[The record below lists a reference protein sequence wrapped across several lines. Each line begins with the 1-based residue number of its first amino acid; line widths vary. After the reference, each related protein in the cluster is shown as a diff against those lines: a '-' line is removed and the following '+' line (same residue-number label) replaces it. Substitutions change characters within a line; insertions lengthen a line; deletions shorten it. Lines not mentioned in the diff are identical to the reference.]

1 MRPLVHTMRM
11 GACTTLAC
19 IRVEHDHREDG
30 GMQTIV
36 QRMVGACHHVT
47 AHQWVALLLARL
59 AIGFFFVMSGYNKLF
74 VQGIGHLRDEF
85 LVYGIPLPWLSA
97 WIDALV
103 QFMGG
108 FALMVG
114 LGTRLWSILVG
125 FAMLVA
131 SLVVTI
137 PDVLQRDIPAA
148 EHGLLL
154 WGWFY
159 YRPEP
164 IYLTVFLLL
173 IFIGP
178 GKASLD
184 QVIARKL
191 GMDQEQI
198 PPHAMRGGSG

>member
-1 MRPLVHTMRM
+1 
-11 GACTTLAC
+11 
-19 IRVEHDHREDG
+19 
-30 GMQTIV
+30 MQTIV
-36 QRMVGACHHVT
+36 HRIVGACHYVT

-74 VQGIGHLRDEF
+74 VQGIGSLREEF
-85 LVYGIPLPWLSA
+85 LGYGIPWPWLSA

-103 QFMGG
+103 QFLGG
-108 FALMVG
+108 FAIIVG
-114 LGTRLWSILVG
+114 LGTRLWSLLVG
-125 FAMLVA
+125 CAMLVA
-131 SLVVTI
+131 SVAVTI
-137 PDVLQRDIPAA
+137 PDVLQKDIPAA
-148 EHGLLL
+148 QHSLLF

-173 IFIGP
+173 IFLGP

-191 GMDQEQI
+191 GMDQGQ
-198 PPHAMRGGSG
+198 PPQARRGGSG

>member
-1 MRPLVHTMRM
+1 MH
-11 GACTTLAC
+11 
-19 IRVEHDHREDG
+19 
-30 GMQTIV
+30 TIV
-36 QRMVGACHHVT
+36 QRIVGACHHVT

-74 VQGIGHLRDEF
+74 VQGIGHLREAF
-85 LVYGIPLPWLSA
+85 IVYGIPLPLLSA
-97 WIDALV
+97 GIDALV
-103 QFMGG
+103 QFIGG

-114 LGTRLWSILVG
+114 LGTRLWSILIG

-131 SLVVTI
+131 SLVVTL
-137 PDVLQRDIPAA
+137 PDVLQKDIPAA
-148 EHGLLL
+148 EHGLLF

-173 IFIGP
+173 IFLGP

-191 GMDQEQI
+191 GIDQGQT
-198 PPHAMRGGSG
+198 PPMR

>member
-1 MRPLVHTMRM
+1 MH
-11 GACTTLAC
+11 
-19 IRVEHDHREDG
+19 
-30 GMQTIV
+30 TIV

-74 VQGIGHLRDEF
+74 VQGIGHLRDAF
-85 LVYGIPLPWLSA
+85 IVYGIPLPLLSA
-97 WIDALV
+97 GIDALV
-103 QFMGG
+103 QFIGG

-114 LGTRLWSILVG
+114 LGTRLWSILIG

-131 SLVVTI
+131 SLVVTL
-137 PDVLQRDIPAA
+137 PDVLRTDIPAA
-148 EHGLLL
+148 EHGLLF

-173 IFIGP
+173 IFLGP

-191 GMDQEQI
+191 GIDQGQT
-198 PPHAMRGGSG
+198 PPMR

>member
-1 MRPLVHTMRM
+1 M
-11 GACTTLAC
+11 
-19 IRVEHDHREDG
+19 EDG
-30 GMQTIV
+30 GMHTIV
-36 QRMVGACHHVT
+36 QRIVGACQHVT

-74 VQGIGHLRDEF
+74 VQGIGSLRAEF
-85 LVYGIPLPWLSA
+85 IVYGIPLPWLSA

-108 FALMVG
+108 FAIMVG

-137 PDVLQRDIPAA
+137 PDVLQTDIPAA
-148 EHGLLL
+148 KHGLLF

-164 IYLTVFLLL
+164 IYITVFLLL

-184 QVIARKL
+184 QVIARKF
-191 GMDQEQI
+191 GMDQGQ
-198 PPHAMRGGSG
+198 PPPMR

>member
-1 MRPLVHTMRM
+1 
-11 GACTTLAC
+11 
-19 IRVEHDHREDG
+19 
-30 GMQTIV
+30 MQTIV
-36 QRMVGACHHVT
+36 QRMVGACHQVT

-74 VQGIGHLRDEF
+74 VQGLGSLRDEF
-85 LVYGIPLPWLSA
+85 IVYGIPLPLLSA
-97 WIDALV
+97 GIDALV
-103 QFMGG
+103 QFIGG
-108 FALMVG
+108 FAIMVG
-114 LGTRLWSILVG
+114 LGTRLWSLLVG
-125 FAMLVA
+125 CAMLVA
-131 SLVVTI
+131 SVAVTL
-137 PDVLQRDIPAA
+137 PDVLHKDIPAA
-148 EHGLLL
+148 QHSLLF

-191 GMDQEQI
+191 GLDQGQ
-198 PPHAMRGGSG
+198 PPPCDEGWLWGRGGKKLAG

>member
-1 MRPLVHTMRM
+1 MH
-11 GACTTLAC
+11 
-19 IRVEHDHREDG
+19 
-30 GMQTIV
+30 TIV
-36 QRMVGACHHVT
+36 QRLVGACHQVT
-47 AHQWVALLLARL
+47 AYQWVALLLARL

-74 VQGIGHLRDEF
+74 VQDMGHLRDAF
-85 LVYGIPLPWLSA
+85 IVYGIPWPLLSA

-103 QFMGG
+103 QFIGG

-114 LGTRLWSILVG
+114 LGTRLWSLLIG
-125 FAMLVA
+125 CAMLVA

-137 PDVLQRDIPAA
+137 PDVLRTDIPTAA
-148 EHGLLL
+148 HGLLF

-164 IYLTVFLLL
+164 IYITVFLLL
-173 IFIGP
+173 IFLGP

-191 GMDQEQI
+191 GMDQRQ
-198 PPHAMRGGSG
+198 PPMR

>member
-1 MRPLVHTMRM
+1 
-11 GACTTLAC
+11 
-19 IRVEHDHREDG
+19 
-30 GMQTIV
+30 MQTIV
-36 QRMVGACHHVT
+36 QRIVNACHHVT
-47 AHQWVALLLARL
+47 THQWVALLLARL

-74 VQGIGHLRDEF
+74 VQGIGHLREEF
-85 LVYGIPLPWLSA
+85 IGYGIPWPLQSA

-103 QFMGG
+103 QFIGG
-108 FALMVG
+108 FAIMVG
-114 LGTRLWSILVG
+114 LGTRMWSILVG

-131 SLVVTI
+131 SLVVTL
-137 PDVLQRDIPAA
+137 PDVLQTDIPAA
-148 EHGLLL
+148 QHGLLF

-164 IYLTVFLLL
+164 IYITVFLLL

-191 GMDQEQI
+191 QNYGN
-198 PPHAMRGGSG
+198 PL

>member
-1 MRPLVHTMRM
+1 
-11 GACTTLAC
+11 
-19 IRVEHDHREDG
+19 
-30 GMQTIV
+30 MQTIV
-36 QRMVGACHHVT
+36 QRLGGACHQVT

-59 AIGFFFVMSGYNKLF
+59 AIGFFFVMSGYHKLF
-74 VQGIGHLRDEF
+74 VQGIGHLREEF
-85 LVYGIPLPWLSA
+85 LGYGIPLPLLNAWL
-97 WIDALV
+97 DALV

-108 FALMVG
+108 FAIMVG

-125 FAMLVA
+125 CAMLVA
-131 SLVVTI
+131 SVAVTI
-137 PDVLQRDIPAA
+137 PDVLQKDIPAA
-148 EHGLLL
+148 QHGLLF

-164 IYLTVFLLL
+164 IYITVFLLL

-191 GMDQEQI
+191 GVDQGQ
-198 PPHAMRGGSG
+198 PPSGDEGWLRVRGGKKLAG

>member
-1 MRPLVHTMRM
+1 
-11 GACTTLAC
+11 
-19 IRVEHDHREDG
+19 
-30 GMQTIV
+30 MQTIV
-36 QRMVGACHHVT
+36 QRMGGACQQVT

-74 VQGIGHLRDEF
+74 VQGIGSLREEF
-85 LVYGIPLPWLSA
+85 IGYGIPLPWLSA

-103 QFMGG
+103 QFLGG
-108 FALMVG
+108 FAIMVG
-114 LGTRLWSILVG
+114 LGTRLWSLLVG
-125 FAMLVA
+125 CAMLVA
-131 SLVVTI
+131 SLVVTL

-148 EHGLLL
+148 KHGLLF

-164 IYLTVFLLL
+164 IYITVLLLL
-173 IFIGP
+173 IFLGP

-191 GMDQEQI
+191 GMDQGQ
-198 PPHAMRGGSG
+198 PPPMR

>member
-1 MRPLVHTMRM
+1 MH
-11 GACTTLAC
+11 
-19 IRVEHDHREDG
+19 
-30 GMQTIV
+30 TIV

-47 AHQWVALLLARL
+47 VHQWVALLLARL

-74 VQGIGHLRDEF
+74 VQGIGHLRDAF
-85 LVYGIPLPWLSA
+85 IVYGIPLPLLSA
-97 WIDALV
+97 GIDALV
-103 QFMGG
+103 QFIGG

-114 LGTRLWSILVG
+114 LGTRLWSILIG

-131 SLVVTI
+131 SLVVTL
-137 PDVLQRDIPAA
+137 PDVLQKDIPAA
-148 EHGLLL
+148 EHGLLF

-173 IFIGP
+173 IFLGP

-191 GMDQEQI
+191 GIDQGQT
-198 PPHAMRGGSG
+198 PPMR

>member
-1 MRPLVHTMRM
+1 MRSLVHTVRI
-11 GACTTLAC
+11 GAGTALACT
-19 IRVEHDHREDG
+19 RVEHYHREDG

-36 QRMVGACHHVT
+36 QRLVGACHQVT

-74 VQGIGHLRDEF
+74 VQGIGHLREEF
-85 LVYGIPLPWLSA
+85 IGYGIPLPWLSS

-103 QFMGG
+103 QFIGG
-108 FALMVG
+108 IAIMVG
-114 LGTRLWSILVG
+114 LGTRLWSLLVG
-125 FAMLVA
+125 CAMLVA
-131 SLVVTI
+131 SVVVTI
-137 PDVLQRDIPAA
+137 PDVLHKDIPAA
-148 EHGLLL
+148 QHSLLF

-191 GMDQEQI
+191 GMDQGQ
-198 PPHAMRGGSG
+198 PFPRR

>member
-1 MRPLVHTMRM
+1 MRPLVHKMRI
-11 GACTTLAC
+11 GACTALAC
-19 IRVEHDHREDG
+19 TRVEHYQMEDG

-36 QRMVGACHHVT
+36 QRMVGACQHVT

-74 VQGIGHLRDEF
+74 VQGIGYLRDEF
-85 LVYGIPLPWLSA
+85 IVYGIPLPLLSA

-103 QFMGG
+103 QFIGG
-108 FALMVG
+108 CAIMVG

-137 PDVLQRDIPAA
+137 PDVLQKDIPAA
-148 EHGLLL
+148 AHGLLF

-164 IYLTVFLLL
+164 IYITVFLLL
-173 IFIGP
+173 LFIGP

-191 GMDQEQI
+191 GMDQGQS
-198 PPHAMRGGSG
+198 P

>member
-1 MRPLVHTMRM
+1 
-11 GACTTLAC
+11 
-19 IRVEHDHREDG
+19 
-30 GMQTIV
+30 MQTIM
-36 QRMVGACHHVT
+36 QRMVGVCQQVT

-85 LVYGIPLPWLSA
+85 IVYGIPLPLLSA

-103 QFMGG
+103 QFLGG
-108 FALMVG
+108 FAIMVG
-114 LGTRLWSILVG
+114 LGTCLWSVLVG
-125 FAMLVA
+125 FAMFVA
-131 SLVVTI
+131 SVVVTI
-137 PDVLQRDIPAA
+137 PDVIKTDLPAA
-148 EHGLLL
+148 QSSLLF

-164 IYLTVFLLL
+164 IYITVFLLL

-184 QVIARKL
+184 QLIARKL
-191 GMDQEQI
+191 GVDQGQN
-198 PPHAMRGGSG
+198 PLMR